1 MDNWPDPGRAL
12 RILVVEDDPD
22 IASVLTRILRGAGLE
37 ARIAEDGELALT
49 EVATFKP
56 DLVLLDLGLP
66 KLDGVKVA
74 QTLRSGGFEAGI
86 IALTARDEPE
96 DKVEGLDSGLDD
108 YVVKPFNREE
118 LLARMRSV
126 FRRRPPKGAAALV
139 AGSLILDPDTMLGTI
154 DGRPLELTS
163 REFEMLVFLLQN
175 RGIVISRQQLLE
187 EVWGYSP
194 FAETN
199 TIEVFVSNLR
209 RKLEENGEERV
220 LQTVRGAGYVI
231 RN

>member
-108 YVVKPFNREE
+108 YVVKPFNRDE

-126 FRRRPPKGAAALV
+126 FRRRPPKGAAPLV